1 MKKGLKSLT
10 AQSLACLVLASVIS
24 PAFAQNYNYVKPIN
38 KKVNSGYNYN
48 PGYSAQPQNNYQ
60 NGYNLPPLQG
70 SVTTVPAGSVIN
82 GVAPTTAI
90 STQYLTA
97 GDPVVFT
104 LNQPYY
110 FNGVAVLPAGTSIQ
124 GNAVIAQKAGYAG
137 GFGKLK
143 IMFNNANLPNGQR
156 VPVSGKLV
164 TSDGTGVLSGGT
176 TGGRVMNAGKNA
188 AIGAGAGA
196 LLGLIGS
203 AVSGGNKGKGTA
215 IMTGVGGGLGLLGSG
230 VQKGNDVYLEAGQPV
245 DIILDQ
251 PLTVSGSQ
259 SNNNNN
265 NYNNYNY

>member
-1 MKKGLKSLT
+1 
-10 AQSLACLVLASVIS
+10 
-24 PAFAQNYNYVKPIN
+24 
-38 KKVNSGYNYN
+38 
-48 PGYSAQPQNNYQ
+48 
-60 NGYNLPPLQG
+60 
-70 SVTTVPAGSVIN
+70 
-82 GVAPTTAI
+82 
-90 STQYLTA
+90 
-97 GDPVVFT
+97 
-104 LNQPYY
+104 
-110 FNGVAVLPAGTSIQ
+110 
-124 GNAVIAQKAGYAG
+124 
-137 GFGKLK
+137 
-143 IMFNNANLPNGQR
+143 
-156 VPVSGKLV
+156 
-164 TSDGTGVLSGGT
+164 
-176 TGGRVMNAGKNA
+176 MNAGKNA